1 MDMYIDKNRSV
12 DLDERPRKGSHALA
26 AEVGLPGCA
35 DDAAGGQN
43 LRLLQIGANYS
54 ASCYV
59 SPINFPGP
67 GGTVTLLD
75 VSKGRGRQAF
85 HGGGRW

>member
-1 MDMYIDKNRSV
+1 MPS
-12 DLDERPRKGSHALA
+12 LSWATGTTFALSPFLFRGDRHN
-26 AEVGLPGCA
+26 EVGGPLKETMT
-35 DDAAGGQN
+35 
-43 LRLLQIGANYS
+43 
-54 ASCYV
+54 ASRYV

-75 VSKGRGRQAF
+75 VSEGRGRQVF